1 MSNDFEGRRPLQ
13 TQRIVHCTGKNR
25 IAGTIFKPNQ
35 SLDIS
40 LTLPTIPLCRRTLI
54 PWGWVPDFVRILA
67 TMPSVSRP
75 ER

>member
-54 PWGWVPDFVRILA
+54 PWG
-67 TMPSVSRP
+67 
-75 ER
+75 